1 VDDLVV
7 FFKNG
12 KMKLLIAFLVF
23 AVLVSLFYG
32 FAIKQRHEAEMV
44 MSQYVQNSQSTL
56 IIDAGHG
63 GADGG
68 ASSPS
73 GTLESGINLQIA
85 QRVDALTGLYGI
97 PSEMTRTSE
106 DIDYPADATTIRAKK
121 VADTKARVELINS
134 VNNAVLVSIHQNIY
148 DSGSVSGPQVLYAG
162 TTGSAEFAQI
172 MQDTLAA
179 TLNPGKVRAP
189 THVSSDI
196 YIMNHLDCTAILV
209 ECGFLSNAGDEANL
223 KDSGYQVKI
232 AASILSAY
240 IASQDIFSGGNN
252 EA

>member
-1 VDDLVV
+1 MVL

-23 AVLVSLFYG
+23 VVLVSLFYG
-32 FAIKQRHEAEMV
+32 FAVKQRHEAKMI

-73 GTLESGINLQIA
+73 GTLESEINLQVA
-85 QRVDALTGLYGI
+85 QKVDALTGLYGI
-97 PSEMTRTSE
+97 SSQMTRTSE
-106 DIDYPADATTIRAKK
+106 EIDYPSDATTIRAKK
-121 VADTKARVELINS
+121 VADTKARVELIDS
-134 VNNAVLVSIHQNIY
+134 VDNAVLVSIHQNIY
-148 DSGSVSGPQVLYAG
+148 DSGSASGPQVLYAG
-162 TTGSAEFAQI
+162 TAGSAEFAQI

-179 TLNPGKVRAP
+179 TLNPNKVRAP
-189 THVSSDI
+189 THVSSDV

-209 ECGFLSNAGDEANL
+209 ECGFLSNAGDEVNL
-223 KDSGYQVKI
+223 KNNGYQVKI
-232 AASILSAY
+232 AASVLSAY
-240 IASQDIFSGGNN
+240 ITSQDIFSGGNN
-252 EA
+252 EV